1 MFVLWQHVLAS
12 DPVRLGYNEDGHCKG
27 NPHPNMPGP
36 QRLQW
41 DIPEEVTSNILS
53 ILNMLCFHPVHN
65 FTRSGLFPSQCQAVI
80 SSSLKVAKAL
90 ADDVDMHIIPFNDFG
105 KGLIKKCKT
114 SPDGFIQ
121 IALQLAHFRVR
132 AIIQWFFGFSPGSV
146 LYVQIFLPQDKG
158 KFCLT
163 YEASMTRL
171 FREGRTETVR
181 SCTTQNCDFVHAMMN
196 DKATVGLSLMTRSFQ
211 CVVLFL
217 LIPPCFFS

>member
-1 MFVLWQHVLAS
+1 MFVFVLWQHVLAS
-12 DPVRLGYNEDGHCKG
+12 DPLRLGYNEDGHCKG

-132 AIIQWFFGFSPGSV
+132 AIIQWFFGFFPR
-146 LYVQIFLPQDKG
+146 
-158 KFCLT
+158 FCVIC
-163 YEASMTRL
+163 S
-171 FREGRTETVR
+171 
-181 SCTTQNCDFVHAMMN
+181 DF
-196 DKATVGLSLMTRSFQ
+196 
-211 CVVLFL
+211 
-217 LIPPCFFS
+217 PPAG